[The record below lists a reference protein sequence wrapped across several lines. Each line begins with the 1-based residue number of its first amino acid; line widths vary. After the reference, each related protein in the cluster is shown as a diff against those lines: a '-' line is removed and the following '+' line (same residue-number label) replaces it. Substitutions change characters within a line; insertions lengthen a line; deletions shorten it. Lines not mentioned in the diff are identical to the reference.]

1 MNKKKLKEEIIKKS
15 ENNTIVVSYQKT
27 LKNLF
32 RICDSMEKNRTKL
45 KKSPSQIEFDVRLK
59 SFMYQSIAPLS
70 EKL

>member
-32 RICDSMEKNRTKL
+32 RICDSMEKNRTNGN
-45 KKSPSQIEFDVRLK
+45 
-59 SFMYQSIAPLS
+59 
-70 EKL
+70 